1 MAVEAICAGCGKT
14 WKVPDAARTYK
25 CKQCGGKVAVA
36 AEAPAPP
43 TVPEPPS
50 APAVSIVEARRAKT
64 VQRSTIAPLPPEMAT
79 PAKRDGGE
87 SRFKKPLIVGGAALV
102 FAGVLTGIIIA
113 SQGPS
118 LEDRMDDFAL
128 AWESASPDDLKGWFR
143 PDYSEERWSD
153 LAKTIDRRGWEA
165 SRPALS
171 GRVIADETSSSV
183 SVDFKIGSGLLQTR
197 WVKEQDQ
204 WKIARIMIP
213 KYKEAD
219 DPPSAD
225 ARQALKAT
233 LATFRATWNEERY
246 GDAGDMVH
254 EAAEPKVKAQ
264 LQYNG
269 KKYESRLPLLEEPDI
284 RFKTRACAIV
294 KFKGTDGDFNTEWR
308 AAGRTWALFNYGF
321 PKTGL

>member
-87 SRFKKPLIVGGAALV
+87 SRLKKPLIVGGAALV

-153 LAKTIDRRGWEA
+153 LAKTIDRRGWES

-171 GRVIADETSSSV
+171 GRVIADETSSSA
-183 SVDFKIGSGLLQTR
+183 SVDFKIGSGLFQTR

-219 DPPSAD
+219 DPPSAN
-225 ARQALKAT
+225 AKQALKAT
-233 LATFRATWNEERY
+233 LATFRATWNEGRYTDVKDMAQQVPPPTWISRLDSLGERY
-246 GDAGDMVH
+246 A
-254 EAAEPKVKAQ
+254 
-264 LQYNG
+264 
-269 KKYESRLPLLEEPDI
+269 SRLPLADDPSI
-284 RFKTRACAIV
+284 RFRTRALALV
-294 KFKGTDGDFNTEWR
+294 VFSGADGVVTTQWKDVL
-308 AAGRTWALFNYGF
+308 GTWAL
-321 PKTGL
+321 TGLRFK

>member
-87 SRFKKPLIVGGAALV
+87 SRLKKPLIVGGAALV

-153 LAKTIDRRGWEA
+153 LAKTIDRRGWES

-171 GRVIADETSSSV
+171 GRVIADETSNSV
-183 SVDFKIGSGLLQTR
+183 SVDFKIGSGLFQTR

-219 DPPSAD
+219 DPPSAN
-225 ARQALKAT
+225 AKQALKAT

-246 GDAGDMVH
+246 ADVRGMVQQVPPPTWIARLDSLGD
-254 EAAEPKVKAQ
+254 
-264 LQYNG
+264 
-269 KKYESRLPLLEEPDI
+269 KYASRLPLADDPSI
-284 RFKTRACAIV
+284 RFRTRALALV
-294 KFKGTDGDFNTEWR
+294 VFSGADGEVTTQWKDVL
-308 AAGRTWALFNYGF
+308 GTWAL
-321 PKTGL
+321 TGLRFK